1 MRIDASQTSAYIFF
15 YLSEKNDTRAAL
27 LSSSRLPPTSF
38 QNQYSPTDCY
48 LYRQEDTVFRLKSSP
63 GIILEG
69 RLARR
74 GGEGRV

>member
-1 MRIDASQTSAYIFF
+1 MRERGYIYIYIFYF
-15 YLSEKNDTRAAL
+15 SEKNDTHAAL
-27 LSSSRLPPTSF
+27 PLSSSRLPTSF

-69 RLARR
+69 RLA
-74 GGEGRV
+74 GGEGGL